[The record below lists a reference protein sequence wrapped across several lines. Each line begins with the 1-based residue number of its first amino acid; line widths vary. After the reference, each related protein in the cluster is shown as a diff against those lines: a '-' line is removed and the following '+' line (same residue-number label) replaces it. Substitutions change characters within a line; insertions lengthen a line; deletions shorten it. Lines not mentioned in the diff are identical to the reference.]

1 MPYAVLV
8 YACMSPSPVEA
19 AQTRLHLLVRGRGAC
34 ALSFLDHRRP
44 IACRNFDLETL
55 EEGEM
60 ETDVHACAEM
70 VEDTKE
76 WCRWTD
82 TDPKVRGPASLR
94 MCLKRRGF
102 ECLQPLRT
110 LLETQDSRTEHTES
124 HAHEVRRRTSGLP
137 PTCARTSSPAFS
149 LALSAIR
156 DLSER
161 TSHKPN
167 PI

>member
-8 YACMSPSPVEA
+8 PAGISPSYVEA

-44 IACRNFDLETL
+44 IACRNFELGTL
-55 EEGEM
+55 EEREM
-60 ETDVHACAEM
+60 ETGAHACAVK
-70 VEDTKE
+70 VEDTEE

-82 TDPKVRGPASLR
+82 TYPKVRGPASLR

-110 LLETQDSRTEHTES
+110 LLETQDSRTEHRVARARGETQEERAAS
-124 HAHEVRRRTSGLP
+124 DVRPPPVHFHPLSFSRRPQSG
-137 PTCARTSSPAFS
+137 T
-149 LALSAIR
+149 
-156 DLSER
+156 
-161 TSHKPN
+161 
-167 PI
+167 